1 MSRLRPFRARVGVAG
16 AASLAALSLLVTS
29 LTPLATRANAADEST
44 RETDVASSQDAATA
58 SSDNEVTD
66 VASSHDAVT
75 ASSDNEVTDEAVAAE
90 GVTAPAAA
98 RDESAT
104 LAMTGQRV
112 QVDSSGRVVRG
123 GNGLPVIVDSDELL
137 AQGDHILYTIS
148 VRNDGT
154 VDAQGLTLVDRL
166 PEGLEYVSSETRLCQ
181 QAQAVPCTE
190 GASYEGPSVARWL
203 GEWAVLPSGAPEPV
217 LKPGAA
223 ATTYVVAKVSS
234 AAQGRAIKN
243 TATLGQRDQADAN
256 VDNNSVSVTHQV
268 GAVLSGLVFNDRNAS
283 WGWAWASFYAG
294 VSVRLLDENGVAIK
308 DGSGVDRVARTGE
321 YEQSAVDSDM
331 RGRIRDFGRFAFT
344 RLPLGNYKVEVV
356 PGPARVTGG
365 MGPEFDVD
373 LTDYKLT
380 YAYGSSI
387 DRSQAGQGKLLTPN
401 PIELSDNTPVIK
413 DVDFGFHHPVRLG
426 DYVWNDANQNG
437 LQDDG
442 ESGVSNVTVML
453 ADEQGASVVDADG
466 QPVEPVKTDANG
478 NYLFA
483 NLLAGRYRVTFDVP
497 TGYAPTIS
505 EVGEDAWL
513 DSDGV
518 IAEIFASYDPDF
530 SIDLGLIGQGGIGGT
545 LVWDVNRSGG
555 GVPDEGDKLLPGVA
569 VTLSYTTAG
578 GVEKTQTAVTDDNGK
593 YSFSGL
599 APGNYLVTVDEV
611 SLAAA
616 CSECNG
622 QTYSPEGVLPAGDGQ
637 ALALSA
643 KVTLTSAAMLRSDQ
657 DWAFAVVPDE
667 VVPDEPGTDE
677 PVAPADP
684 VPADPEAPAVDGGG
698 STAQPSASG
707 NQTHV
712 PSVNS
717 GPSLARTGSDAS
729 VLGGMAA
736 MAAIAGF
743 AALAGKCRRDREDA

>member
-75 ASSDNEVTDEAVAAE
+75 ASSDNEATDEAVAAE

-123 GNGLPVIVDSDELL
+123 GNGLPLVVDSEELL
-137 AQGDHILYTIS
+137 AQGDRILYAIS
-148 VRNDGT
+148 VRNDGSL
-154 VDAQGLTLVDRL
+154 DAKALTLVDHL

-181 QAQAVPCTE
+181 QAQAVPC
-190 GASYEGPSVARWL
+190 AEGPSYDGPSAARWS
-203 GEWAVLPSGAPEPV
+203 GEWAVLPSGAPDSV
-217 LKPGAA
+217 LKPGAV
-223 ATTYVVAKVSS
+223 ATTYVVAKVNS
-234 AAQGRAIKN
+234 AAQGRAINN
-243 TATLGQRDQADAN
+243 TATLEQRDQAGVN

-268 GAVLSGLVFNDRNAS
+268 GAVLSGLVFNDWNAS
-283 WGWAWASFYAG
+283 WGHTWASFVAG

-308 DGSGVDRVARTGE
+308 DGSGVDRVVRTGE

-331 RGRIRDFGRFAFT
+331 RGRMRDLGRFAFT

-356 PGPARVTGG
+356 PGPARLTGG
-365 MGPEFDVD
+365 MGAEHDVN

-380 YAYGSSI
+380 YAYGSST
-387 DRSQAGQGKLLTPN
+387 DRSQVGEGKLRTPN
-401 PIELSDNTPVIK
+401 PIELSYDSPVVK

-426 DYVWNDANQNG
+426 DYVWNDDNQNG

-442 ESGVSNVTVML
+442 ENGVPNVTVML
-453 ADEQGASVVDADG
+453 ADERGAAVVDADG
-466 QPVEPVKTDANG
+466 QPVEPAKTDANG
-478 NYLFA
+478 NYSFT

-497 TGYAPTIS
+497 AGYAPTIS
-505 EVGEDAWL
+505 EAGGDTWL

-518 IAEIFASYDPDF
+518 IAETLAAYDPEF
-530 SIDLGLIGQGGIGGT
+530 SVDLGLIGEGGIGGT

-555 GVPDEGDKLLPGVA
+555 VPDEGDKLLSGVT

-578 GVEKTQTAVTDDNGK
+578 GVEKTQSTVTDSNGA

-599 APGNYLVTVDEV
+599 VPGDYVVTVDRA

-616 CSECNG
+616 CPECNG
-622 QTYSPEGVLPAGDGQ
+622 QTYSPQGVLPAADGQ

-657 DWAFAVVPDE
+657 DWAFAVVA
-667 VVPDEPGTDE
+667 DEPGTDE

-698 STAQPSASG
+698 SAVQPSASG

-712 PSVNS
+712 PSVNN
-717 GPSLARTGSDAS
+717 GPALARTGSDAS

-743 AALAGKCRRDREDA
+743 AALAGKRRRDRQDA

>member
-29 LTPLATRANAADEST
+29 LTPLAMRASAADEST
-44 RETDVASSQDAATA
+44 QATDVASSQDAATA
-58 SSDNEVTD
+58 SSDT
-66 VASSHDAVT
+66 
-75 ASSDNEVTDEAVAAE
+75 EAVD
-90 GVTAPAAA
+90 APAAEA
-98 RDESAT
+98 RDHAHVGEADLSLT
-104 LAMTGQRV
+104 MKGQRV
-112 QVDSSGRVVRG
+112 QVDSFDRVVRG

-190 GASYEGPSVARWL
+190 GASYEGPSVARWS

-555 GVPDEGDKLLPGVA
+555 VPDEGDKLLSGVT

-578 GVEKTQTAVTDDNGK
+578 GVEKTQSTVTDSNGA

-599 APGNYLVTVDEV
+599 VPGDYVVTVDRA

-616 CSECNG
+616 CPECNG
-622 QTYSPEGVLPAGDGQ
+622 QTYSPQGVLPAADGQ
-637 ALALSA
+637 TLALSA

-657 DWAFAVVPDE
+657 DWAFAVVA
-667 VVPDEPGTDE
+667 DEPGTDE

-698 STAQPSASG
+698 SAVQPSASG

-712 PSVNS
+712 PSVNN
-717 GPSLARTGSDAS
+717 GPALARTGSDAS

-743 AALAGKCRRDREDA
+743 AALAGKRRRDRQDA

>member
-44 RETDVASSQDAATA
+44 QETDVASSHDAATA
-58 SSDNEVTD
+58 SSDNE
-66 VASSHDAVT
+66 A
-75 ASSDNEVTDEAVAAE
+75 TDEAVVAE

-137 AQGDHILYTIS
+137 AQGDRILYTIS

-154 VDAQGLTLVDRL
+154 VDAKGLTLVDRL

-181 QAQAVPCTE
+181 QAQTVPCVE
-190 GASYEGPSVARWL
+190 GASYEGPSVARWS

-234 AAQGRAIKN
+234 AAQGRTIKN
-243 TATLGQRDQADAN
+243 TATLEQRDQADAN

-268 GAVLSGLVFNDRNAS
+268 GAVLSGLVFNDRDAS
-283 WGWAWASFYAG
+283 WGWAWASFYVG

-365 MGPEFDVD
+365 MGPEYDVD

-401 PIELSDNTPVIK
+401 PIELSGNTPVIK

-442 ESGVSNVTVML
+442 ESGVSNVAVML

-466 QPVEPVKTDANG
+466 QPVEPAKTDVNG
-478 NYLFA
+478 NYSFT

-497 TGYAPTIS
+497 AGYAPTIS
-505 EVGEDAWL
+505 EAGGDTWL

-518 IAEIFASYDPDF
+518 IAEILAAYDPEF
-530 SIDLGLIGQGGIGGT
+530 SVDLGLIGEGGIGGT

-555 GVPDEGDKLLPGVA
+555 VPDEGDKLLSGVT

-578 GVEKTQTAVTDDNGK
+578 GVEKTQSTVTDSNGV

-599 APGNYLVTVDEV
+599 VPGDYVVTIDQA

-616 CSECNG
+616 CPECNG
-622 QTYSPEGVLPAGDGQ
+622 QTHAPQGVLPAADGQ

-657 DWAFAVVPDE
+657 DWVFAVV
-667 VVPDEPGTDE
+667 VDEPGADE

-698 STAQPSASG
+698 SAVQPSASG

-717 GPSLARTGSDAS
+717 GPALARTGSDAS

-743 AALAGKCRRDREDA
+743 AALAGKRRREREDA

>member
-29 LTPLATRANAADEST
+29 LTPLAMRASAADEST
-44 RETDVASSQDAATA
+44 QATDVASSQDAATA
-58 SSDNEVTD
+58 SSDT
-66 VASSHDAVT
+66 
-75 ASSDNEVTDEAVAAE
+75 EAVD
-90 GVTAPAAA
+90 APAAEA
-98 RDESAT
+98 RDHAHVGEADLSLT
-104 LAMTGQRV
+104 MKGQRV
-112 QVDSSGRVVRG
+112 QVDSFDRVVRG

-190 GASYEGPSVARWL
+190 GASYEGPSVARWS

-268 GAVLSGLVFNDRNAS
+268 GAVLSGLVFHDRNAS

-513 DSDGV
+513 DSDGA

-667 VVPDEPGTDE
+667 PGTDE

>member
-29 LTPLATRANAADEST
+29 LTPLALRASAAEEST
-44 RETDVASSQDAATA
+44 QATDVVSSQDAATA
-58 SSDNEVTD
+58 SSESE
-66 VASSHDAVT
+66 AAT
-75 ASSDNEVTDEAVAAE
+75 APAAE
-90 GVTAPAAA
+90 AGAEAPAADTDAAGAEAPAAA

-123 GNGLPVIVDSDELL
+123 GNGLPLVVDSEELL
-137 AQGDHILYTIS
+137 AQGDRILYTIS
-148 VRNDGT
+148 VRNDGSL
-154 VDAQGLTLVDRL
+154 DAKALTLVDHL

-181 QAQAVPCTE
+181 QAQAVPC
-190 GASYEGPSVARWL
+190 AEGPSYDGPSTARWS
-203 GEWAVLPSGAPEPV
+203 GEWAVLPSGAPDSV
-217 LKPGAA
+217 LRPGAV
-223 ATTYVVAKVSS
+223 ATTYVVAKVNS
-234 AAQGRAIKN
+234 AAQGRTINN
-243 TATLGQRDQADAN
+243 TATLEQRDQVDVN

-268 GAVLSGLVFNDRNAS
+268 GAVLSGLVFNDWNAS
-283 WGWAWASFYAG
+283 WGHTWASFLAG

-308 DGSGVDRVARTGE
+308 DGSGADRVVRTGE

-331 RGRIRDFGRFAFT
+331 RGRIRDLGRFAFT

-356 PGPARVTGG
+356 PGPARLTGG
-365 MGPEFDVD
+365 MGAEHDVD

-380 YAYGSSI
+380 YAYGSST
-387 DRSQAGQGKLLTPN
+387 DRSQAGEGKLRTPN
-401 PIELSDNTPVIK
+401 LIELSYDSPVVK

-426 DYVWNDANQNG
+426 DYVWNDDNQNG

-442 ESGVSNVTVML
+442 ENGVPNVTVML
-453 ADEQGASVVDADG
+453 TDERGASVVDADG
-466 QPVEPVKTDANG
+466 QPVEPAKTDANG
-478 NYLFA
+478 NYSFT

-497 TGYAPTIS
+497 AGYAPTIS
-505 EVGEDAWL
+505 EAGEDTWL

-518 IAEIFASYDPDF
+518 IAEIFASYDPEF
-530 SIDLGLIGQGGIGGT
+530 SIDLGLIGEGGIGGT

-555 GVPDEGDKLLPGVA
+555 VPDEGDKLLSGVA

-578 GVEKTQTAVTDDNGK
+578 GVEKTQSTVTDNNGT
-593 YSFSGL
+593 YSFNGL
-599 APGNYLVTVDEV
+599 VPGDYMVTVDEA
-611 SLAAA
+611 SLAAV
-616 CSECNG
+616 CPECNG
-622 QTYSPEGVLPAGDGQ
+622 QTHSPEGVLPAGDGH

-657 DWAFAVVPDE
+657 DWAFVV
-667 VVPDEPGTDE
+667 VADEPGAGE
-677 PVAPADP
+677 PVTPADP

-698 STAQPSASG
+698 SVAQPSASG
-707 NQTHV
+707 KQTHV

-717 GPSLARTGSDAS
+717 GPVLARTGSDAS

-736 MAAIAGF
+736 MAAVAGIL
-743 AALAGKCRRDREDA
+743 ALVGKRRREHRDA

>member
-44 RETDVASSQDAATA
+44 QETDVASSHDAATA
-58 SSDNEVTD
+58 SSDNEATD
-66 VASSHDAVT
+66 VASSHDAAT
-75 ASSDNEVTDEAVAAE
+75 ASSDNEATDEAVVAE

-98 RDESAT
+98 CDESAT

-137 AQGDHILYTIS
+137 AQGDRILYTIS

-154 VDAQGLTLVDRL
+154 VDAKGLTLVDRL

-181 QAQAVPCTE
+181 QAQTVPCVE
-190 GASYEGPSVARWL
+190 GASYEGPSVARWS

-234 AAQGRAIKN
+234 AAQGRTIKN
-243 TATLGQRDQADAN
+243 TATLEQRDQADAN

-268 GAVLSGLVFNDRNAS
+268 GAVLSGLVFNDRDAS
-283 WGWAWASFYAG
+283 WGWAWASFYVG

-365 MGPEFDVD
+365 MGPEYDVD

-401 PIELSDNTPVIK
+401 PIELSGNTPVIK

-442 ESGVSNVTVML
+442 ESGVSNVAVML

-466 QPVEPVKTDANG
+466 QPVEPAKTDVNG
-478 NYLFA
+478 NYSFT

-497 TGYAPTIS
+497 AGYAPTIS
-505 EVGEDAWL
+505 EAGGDTWL

-518 IAEIFASYDPDF
+518 IAEILAAYDPEF
-530 SIDLGLIGQGGIGGT
+530 SVDLGLIGEGGIGGT

-555 GVPDEGDKLLPGVA
+555 VPDEGDKLLSGVT

-578 GVEKTQTAVTDDNGK
+578 GVEKTQSTVTDSNGV

-599 APGNYLVTVDEV
+599 VPGDYVVTIDQA

-616 CSECNG
+616 CPECNG
-622 QTYSPEGVLPAGDGQ
+622 QTHAPQGVLPAADGQ

-657 DWAFAVVPDE
+657 DWVFAVV
-667 VVPDEPGTDE
+667 VDEPGADE

-698 STAQPSASG
+698 STVQPSASG

-717 GPSLARTGSDAS
+717 GPALARTGSDAS

-743 AALAGKCRRDREDA
+743 AALAGKRRREREDA

>member
-29 LTPLATRANAADEST
+29 LTPLAMRANAADEST
-44 RETDVASSQDAATA
+44 QATDVASSQDAATA
-58 SSDNEVTD
+58 SSDTE
-66 VASSHDAVT
+66 A
-75 ASSDNEVTDEAVAAE
+75 TDEAAAE
-90 GVTAPAAA
+90 GVAAPAAA

-123 GNGLPVIVDSDELL
+123 GNGLPVVVDSEELL
-137 AQGDHILYTIS
+137 AQGDRILYTIS
-148 VRNDGT
+148 VRNDGL
-154 VDAQGLTLVDRL
+154 VDVKGLTLVDRL

-181 QAQAVPCTE
+181 QAQAVPCV
-190 GASYEGPSVARWL
+190 EGPSYDGPSAARWS
-203 GEWAVLPSGAPEPV
+203 GEWGVLPSGAPDSV
-217 LKPGAA
+217 LKPGAV

-234 AAQGRAIKN
+234 AAQGRTINN
-243 TATLGQRDQADAN
+243 TATLEQRDQADVS

-268 GAVLSGLVFNDRNAS
+268 GAVLSGLVFNDWNAS
-283 WGWAWASFYAG
+283 WGHTWPTFLAG

-308 DGSGVDRVARTGE
+308 DGSGVDRVVRTGE

-331 RGRIRDFGRFAFT
+331 RGRIRDLGRFAFT

-356 PGPARVTGG
+356 PGPARLRGG
-365 MGPEFDVD
+365 MGAEYDVD
-373 LTDYKLT
+373 LADYKLT
-380 YAYGSSI
+380 YAYGSST
-387 DRSQAGQGKLLTPN
+387 DRSQAGEGKLLTPN
-401 PIELSDNTPVIK
+401 PIELSHNRPVVK

-426 DYVWNDANQNG
+426 DYVWNDENQNG

-442 ESGVSNVTVML
+442 ENGVPNVTVML
-453 ADEQGASVVDADG
+453 ADEGGAAVVDADG
-466 QPVEPVKTDANG
+466 QPVEPAKTDSNG
-478 NYLFA
+478 NYSFT

-497 TGYAPTIS
+497 AGYAPTIS
-505 EVGEDAWL
+505 EAGEDTWL

-518 IAEIFASYDPDF
+518 IAEIVASYDPEF
-530 SIDLGLIGQGGIGGT
+530 SVDLGLIGQGGVGGT

-555 GVPDEGDKLLPGVA
+555 GAPDEGDKLLSGVT

-578 GVEKTQTAVTDDNGK
+578 GVEKTQSTVTDSNGT
-593 YSFSGL
+593 YSFTGL
-599 APGNYLVTVDEV
+599 APGDYVVTVDEA

-616 CSECNG
+616 CPECNG
-622 QTYSPEGVLPAGDGQ
+622 QTHSPQGVLPAGDGQ

-657 DWAFAVVPDE
+657 DWAFAVVA
-667 VVPDEPGTDE
+667 DEPGTDE

-698 STAQPSASG
+698 SAVQPSASG

-712 PSVNS
+712 PSVNN
-717 GPSLARTGSDAS
+717 GPALARTGSEAS

-736 MAAIAGF
+736 MAAIAGIL
-743 AALAGKCRRDREDA
+743 ALAGKRRRDREDA

>member
-29 LTPLATRANAADEST
+29 LTPLAMRANAADEST
-44 RETDVASSQDAATA
+44 QATDVASSQDAATA
-58 SSDNEVTD
+58 SSDTE
-66 VASSHDAVT
+66 A
-75 ASSDNEVTDEAVAAE
+75 TDEAAAE
-90 GVTAPAAA
+90 GVAAPAAA

-123 GNGLPVIVDSDELL
+123 GNGLPVVVDSEELL
-137 AQGDHILYTIS
+137 AQGDRILYTIS
-148 VRNDGT
+148 VRNDGL
-154 VDAQGLTLVDRL
+154 VDVKGLTLVDRL

-181 QAQAVPCTE
+181 QAQAVPCV
-190 GASYEGPSVARWL
+190 EGPSYDGPSAARWS
-203 GEWAVLPSGAPEPV
+203 GEWGVLPSGAPDSV
-217 LKPGAA
+217 LKPGAV

-234 AAQGRAIKN
+234 AAQGRTINN
-243 TATLGQRDQADAN
+243 TATLEQRDQADVS

-268 GAVLSGLVFNDRNAS
+268 GAVLSGLVFNDWNAS
-283 WGWAWASFYAG
+283 WGHTWPTFLAG

-308 DGSGVDRVARTGE
+308 DGSGVDRVVRTGE

-331 RGRIRDFGRFAFT
+331 RGRIRDLGRFAFT

-356 PGPARVTGG
+356 PGPARLRGG
-365 MGPEFDVD
+365 MGAEYDVD
-373 LTDYKLT
+373 LADYKLT
-380 YAYGSSI
+380 YAYGSST
-387 DRSQAGQGKLLTPN
+387 DRSQAGEGKLLTPN
-401 PIELSDNTPVIK
+401 PIELSHNRPVVK

-426 DYVWNDANQNG
+426 DYVWNDENQNG

-442 ESGVSNVTVML
+442 ENGVPNVTVML
-453 ADEQGASVVDADG
+453 ADEGGAAVVDADG
-466 QPVEPVKTDANG
+466 QPVEPAKTDSNG
-478 NYLFA
+478 NYSFT

-497 TGYAPTIS
+497 AGYAPTIS
-505 EVGEDAWL
+505 EAGEDTWL

-518 IAEIFASYDPDF
+518 IAEIVASYDPEF
-530 SIDLGLIGQGGIGGT
+530 SVDLGLIGQGGVGGT

-555 GVPDEGDKLLPGVA
+555 GAPDEGDKLLSGVT

-578 GVEKTQTAVTDDNGK
+578 GVEKTQSTVTDSNGT
-593 YSFSGL
+593 YSFTGL
-599 APGNYLVTVDEV
+599 APGDYVVTVDES

-616 CSECNG
+616 CPECNG
-622 QTYSPEGVLPAGDGQ
+622 QTHSPQGVLPAGDGQ

-657 DWAFAVVPDE
+657 DWAFAVVA
-667 VVPDEPGTDE
+667 DEPGTDE

-684 VPADPEAPAVDGGG
+684 VPADPGDPAVDGGG
-698 STAQPSASG
+698 SAAQSSASG

-717 GPSLARTGSDAS
+717 GPSLARTGSEAS

-736 MAAIAGF
+736 MAAIAGIL
-743 AALAGKCRRDREDA
+743 ALAGKRRRDREDA

>member
-29 LTPLATRANAADEST
+29 LTPLAMRASAADESIQ
-44 RETDVASSQDAATA
+44 ETDVASSQDAATA
-58 SSDNEVTD
+58 SSDT
-66 VASSHDAVT
+66 
-75 ASSDNEVTDEAVAAE
+75 EAVD
-90 GVTAPAAA
+90 APAAEA
-98 RDESAT
+98 RDHAHVGEADLSLT
-104 LAMTGQRV
+104 MKGQRV
-112 QVDSSGRVVRG
+112 QVDSFDRVVRG

-190 GASYEGPSVARWL
+190 GASYEGPSVARWS

-555 GVPDEGDKLLPGVA
+555 VPDEGDKLLSGVT

-578 GVEKTQTAVTDDNGK
+578 GVEKTQSTVTDSNGA

-599 APGNYLVTVDEV
+599 VPGDYVVTVDRA

-616 CSECNG
+616 CPECNG
-622 QTYSPEGVLPAGDGQ
+622 QTYSPQGVLPAADGQ
-637 ALALSA
+637 TLALSA

-657 DWAFAVVPDE
+657 DWAFAVVA
-667 VVPDEPGTDE
+667 DEPGTDE

-698 STAQPSASG
+698 SAVQPSASG

-712 PSVNS
+712 PSVNN
-717 GPSLARTGSDAS
+717 GPALARTGSDAS

-743 AALAGKCRRDREDA
+743 AALAGKRRRDRQDA